1 MTNQQTEGVATR
13 TTDGSQLRRV
23 AAASF
28 IGSLV
33 EWYDFFLY
41 GIATALVFGPLFFPS
56 SSDLA
61 STLSAFATF
70 AVGFFAR
77 PVGGVI
83 FGHVGDRIGRKAALV
98 ITLLTM
104 GTATFLVGLLP
115 TAEQI
120 GVWAPA
126 ALVALRLLQGIAVG
140 GEWGG
145 ATLLMFEH
153 APAERRGF
161 FGSIPQT
168 ASSAGLMLATGL
180 LYMLDGTLSEAD
192 FQAWGWRVPFLM
204 SVLLVAVGIFIRI
217 RVPESPE
224 FEGLKREDALS
235 KRPVVEAMG
244 TQYTSIARVIGM
256 RITGNATGYL
266 VSVFALEYV
275 TGDLG
280 VASSVGLLA
289 TMLAAAV
296 QFVLTPLYGRL
307 SDRIG
312 RKPIYLFGATFLVLF
327 AYPFFLLVQTGNAV
341 LVVIAFVVA
350 YAVANGALFAME
362 PSYFSELFGTRV
374 RYSGI
379 SLAYQFSAV
388 IAGGLAPFIAAW
400 LVAVNDG
407 EPWLVAAYWV
417 LISVITLV
425 ATILT
430 PETRGARAPAAQRS
444 DLPEP
449 ATSGAGRIAPR

>member
-1 MTNQQTEGVATR
+1 MVDRDTR
-13 TTDGSQLRRV
+13 ERALQDSDRSQLRQV
-23 AAASF
+23 AVASF

-61 STLSAFATF
+61 STLAAFATF

-77 PVGGVI
+77 PIGGII
-83 FGHVGDRIGRKAALV
+83 FGHIGDAVGRKSALV
-98 ITLLTM
+98 ITLVTM
-104 GTATFLVGLLP
+104 GTATFLVGILP

-120 GVWAPA
+120 GYWA
-126 ALVALRLLQGIAVG
+126 ALALVILRLLQGVAVG

-153 APAERRGF
+153 APAGRRGF
-161 FGSIPQT
+161 YGSIPQM

-180 LYMLDGTLSEAD
+180 LYLLNGVLSDGA
-192 FQAWGWRVPFLM
+192 FQAWGWRIPFLA
-204 SVLLVAVGIFIRI
+204 SILLVAVGIFIRI
-217 RVPESPE
+217 RVPETPE
-224 FEGLKREDALS
+224 FEELKQQGALS
-235 KRPVVEAMG
+235 KRPVLDAVG
-244 TQYTSIARVIGM
+244 TQRASIARVIGM

-266 VSVFALEYV
+266 VSVFALNYV
-275 TGDLG
+275 TEDLG
-280 VASSVGLLA
+280 VASAVGLLA
-289 TMLAAAV
+289 NMLAAAV
-296 QFVLTPLYGRL
+296 QFVITPIYGRL
-307 SDRIG
+307 SDRVG

-327 AYPFFLLVQTGNAV
+327 AYPFFLLVQTRNTV
-341 LVVIAFVVA
+341 LVVVAFVIG
-350 YAVANGALFAME
+350 YAIANGALFAME

-388 IAGGLAPFIAAW
+388 IAGGLAPFIATW

-407 EPWLVAAYWV
+407 QPWLVAAYWV
-417 LISVITLV
+417 LISLVTLV
-425 ATILT
+425 ATLAT
-430 PETRGARAPAAQRS
+430 PETRR
-444 DLPEP
+444 
-449 ATSGAGRIAPR
+449 ATSAA